1 MVAENSPELGVDA
14 SLYPV
19 VGRRERAGLREP
31 GVEVGEERPRR
42 DQRGQ
47 RPPRLPEP
55 LVGVDPPPVDER
67 GVLEEVGL
75 EAAPQVEVDPL
86 VEGYGVAVATG
97 LPVASHAR
105 LHQQPLAL
113 VVIIGRD
120 LSRQRGTRAHDARPF
135 CQDENA
141 RQDGDFA
148 QVERIAG
155 NFDGAFRAAWDAL
168 ESRNSAWPQTR
179 GAHRSPLCLMPKSS
193 HWDPFPNGTIL
204 HKGH

>member
-1 MVAENSPELGVDA
+1 MRLAQSYHAFGGSAPAKAEISGLMKMLAD
-14 SLYPV
+14 
-19 VGRRERAGLREP
+19 AGLF
-31 GVEVGEERPRR
+31 
-42 DQRGQ
+42 
-47 RPPRLPEP
+47 
-55 LVGVDPPPVDER
+55 
-67 GVLEEVGL
+67 
-75 EAAPQVEVDPL
+75 ASQVQIDPL

-113 VVIIGRD
+113 VVIIGRN
-120 LSRQRGTRAHDARPF
+120 LSRQRGTRAHDAHPF

-168 ESRNSAWPQTR
+168 ENRNST
-179 GAHRSPLCLMPKSS
+179 
-193 HWDPFPNGTIL
+193 
-204 HKGH
+204 